1 MTEKQDRKPWKA
13 GDKAFIVEGD
23 LRICEVNVV
32 RIRGNRCLVSWDS
45 GKGINLPAK
54 RLFPTED
61 AAVNS
66 RPELAAMY
74 RKGWGYSE
82 RYNAQLM

>member
-1 MTEKQDRKPWKA
+1 MVERQQIKLWKA

-23 LRICEVNVV
+23 LRVYKVIVV
-32 RIRGNRCLVSWDS
+32 QIRGNRCLVSWDT
-45 GKGINLPAK
+45 GKGINLSVK

-66 RPELAAMY
+66 SMERVAMY
-74 RKGWGYSE
+74 RKNRRYTE